1 MIAMGDE
8 LAPIPDSFFES
19 TSDDERYSDARAL
32 VGHLVTAA
40 APLLR
45 ERPITIHNLETL
57 EHSIN
62 FAKSWLH
69 RHPAP
74 GDGTDHE

>member
-1 MIAMGDE
+1 MSDE
-8 LAPIPDSFFES
+8 LSPLPDSFFES

-32 VGHLVTAA
+32 VEHLVSAA

-45 ERPITIHNLETL
+45 ERPITVRNLETL

-62 FAKSWLH
+62 IAKSWLR
-69 RHPAP
+69 RHPSP
-74 GDGTDHE
+74 